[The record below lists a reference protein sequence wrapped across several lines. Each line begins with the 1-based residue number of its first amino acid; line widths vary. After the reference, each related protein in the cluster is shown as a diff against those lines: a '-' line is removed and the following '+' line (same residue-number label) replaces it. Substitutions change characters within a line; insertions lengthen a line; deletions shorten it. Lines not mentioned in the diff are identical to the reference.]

1 MYLNVARLYDYVF
14 PQALQNATA
23 RGTLPPSFIHLKT
36 NASFA
41 STTGAEVKTSIGE
54 NLYIGVVGDA
64 VVAEPK
70 RISEFLQAAQI
81 NLLGLLIVGCVPAN
95 STGYQSKGEE
105 GFITGAD
112 GRSVLLQMTMD
123 AHIKGMGWAVEV
135 AGEHPPAHALAV
147 WAAMAERASQ
157 LLAEKMTSGCAL
169 LQSCREHRQASL
181 ARLPPSISPAPRSD
195 ADKVADY

>member
-1 MYLNVARLYDYVF
+1 MAAAVATVD
-14 PQALQNATA
+14 
-23 RGTLPPSFIHLKT
+23 TL
-36 NASFA
+36 
-41 STTGAEVKTSIGE
+41 
-54 NLYIGVVGDA
+54 
-64 VVAEPK
+64 
-70 RISEFLQAAQI
+70 AA
-81 NLLGLLIVGCVPAN
+81 VGCVPAN
-95 STGYQSKGEE
+95 STGYQSKGGE